1 MIEARWFIKETV
13 RGSDGQIVKGDDGKP
28 KKEGPFLDAKGISK
42 MWLCSSLNIFLVNRT
57 VMGLY
62 NTHLRK
68 ATLDTLAKNND
79 KISEE
84 QILKVNKV
92 KRIKI
97 WNENNNKILGA
108 S

>member
-13 RGSDGQIVKGDDGKP
+13 RGKDGQVVKGDDGKP
-28 KKEGPFLDAKGISK
+28 KKEGPFRDAKGIDIQKIFKYSQV
-42 MWLCSSLNIFLVNRT
+42 FLVNRT

-68 ATLDTLAKNND
+68 ATLDTLAKNKE

-92 KRIKI
+92 
-97 WNENNNKILGA
+97 
-108 S
+108 

>member
-1 MIEARWFIKETV
+1 
-13 RGSDGQIVKGDDGKP
+13 
-28 KKEGPFLDAKGISK
+28 
-42 MWLCSSLNIFLVNRT
+42 
-57 VMGLY
+57 MGLY

-92 KRIKI
+92 KIIKI

>member
-1 MIEARWFIKETV
+1 
-13 RGSDGQIVKGDDGKP
+13 
-28 KKEGPFLDAKGISK
+28 
-42 MWLCSSLNIFLVNRT
+42 
-57 VMGLY
+57 MGLY

>member
-13 RGSDGQIVKGDDGKP
+13 RGADGQIVKGDDGKP

-42 MWLCSSLNIFLVNRT
+42 MWWCSSLNIFLVNRT

-92 KRIKI
+92 KSIKI

>member
-13 RGSDGQIVKGDDGKP
+13 RGADGQIVKGDDGKP

-42 MWLCSSLNIFLVNRT
+42 MWWCSSLNIFLVNRT

-97 WNENNNKILGA
+97 WNGNNNKI
-108 S
+108 

>member
-1 MIEARWFIKETV
+1 
-13 RGSDGQIVKGDDGKP
+13 
-28 KKEGPFLDAKGISK
+28 
-42 MWLCSSLNIFLVNRT
+42 
-57 VMGLY
+57 MGLY

-97 WNENNNKILGA
+97 WNGNNNKILGA

>member
-1 MIEARWFIKETV
+1 
-13 RGSDGQIVKGDDGKP
+13 
-28 KKEGPFLDAKGISK
+28 
-42 MWLCSSLNIFLVNRT
+42 
-57 VMGLY
+57 MGLY

-92 KRIKI
+92 KIIKI
-97 WNENNNKILGA
+97 LNENNNKILG
-108 S
+108 SS

>member
-1 MIEARWFIKETV
+1 
-13 RGSDGQIVKGDDGKP
+13 
-28 KKEGPFLDAKGISK
+28 
-42 MWLCSSLNIFLVNRT
+42 
-57 VMGLY
+57 MGLY

-92 KRIKI
+92 KRIEI

>member
-1 MIEARWFIKETV
+1 
-13 RGSDGQIVKGDDGKP
+13 
-28 KKEGPFLDAKGISK
+28 
-42 MWLCSSLNIFLVNRT
+42 
-57 VMGLY
+57 MGLY

-97 WNENNNKILGA
+97 WNEKNNKISGA
-108 S
+108 T

>member
-1 MIEARWFIKETV
+1 
-13 RGSDGQIVKGDDGKP
+13 
-28 KKEGPFLDAKGISK
+28 
-42 MWLCSSLNIFLVNRT
+42 
-57 VMGLY
+57 MGLY

-97 WNENNNKILGA
+97 WNENNNKI
-108 S
+108 